1 MNDTILVTGASGFVG
16 SHVVEQLAP
25 RARVVAWTRSAPP
38 RAVAGLGTWRTVDLR
53 DRALVREEI
62 AALQPT
68 AVYHCAGAAHV
79 SHSWL
84 DTAMPLAS
92 NVMATHHLLDALRRA
107 HIRARVLVP
116 GSATVYAPSAS
127 PLRET
132 DPVHPDS
139 PYAFSKL
146 AQEQLSLRA
155 VQEDGVDVIATRSF
169 NHTGPRQR
177 PDFSAPSFARQIVAI
192 ERGAAEPVIKV
203 GNLDTLR
210 DFTDVRDVVRAYV
223 ALVDR
228 GEPGMVYNVAS
239 EVARPIRAV
248 LEGLIARARV
258 PVRADLDASRLRPH
272 DTTSLIGDTTRL
284 RGATGWRPNI
294 SFDQMLDDLLEFW
307 RSQPALS

>member
-1 MNDTILVTGASGFVG
+1 
-16 SHVVEQLAP
+16 VVEQLAP
-25 RARVVAWTRSAPP
+25 RARVVAWTRSPP
-38 RAVAGLGTWRTVDLR
+38 PQDVAGLGTWRIVDLR
-53 DRALVREEI
+53 DRALVCEAI
-62 AALQPT
+62 SALRPT
-68 AVYHCAGAAHV
+68 VVYHCAGAANV

-84 DTAMPLAS
+84 DSVTPLAG

-107 HIRARVLVP
+107 HLRARVLVP

-146 AQEQLSLRA
+146 AQEQLALRA
-155 VQEDGVDVIATRSF
+155 VQEDGVDVIVTRSF
-169 NHTGPRQR
+169 NHTGPRQS

-203 GNLDTLR
+203 GNLASLR

-223 ALVDR
+223 ALVER
-228 GEPGMVYNVAS
+228 GEPGTIYNVAS
-239 EVARPIRAV
+239 EVARPVRAV
-248 LEGLIARARV
+248 LDGLIARARV

-272 DTTSLIGDTTRL
+272 DTTSLVGDTTRL
-284 RGATGWRPNI
+284 RMATGWRPQI
-294 SFDQMLDDLLEFW
+294 SFDQMLDDLIDYW
-307 RSQPALS
+307 RSRAILS